1 MCKCSSI
8 TAADHQAVH
17 KWRIVQ
23 LQVKI
28 HRCFLVKAFFWV
40 TYQMISRSK
49 SHKCPS
55 PPQHSARSC
64 CYPKM
69 VTFDHWVSL
78 SEFSYCLFLFCSIRQ
93 LSWVPSR
100 PPHKHGAVVIHQSS
114 VVTTECHFVS
124 VPLLQAGFLFCAI
137 HQVIS
142 VMCPPINMKQLLC
155 IHQIVK
161 FYHECHFVNVP
172 GIKLPPLEENA

>member
-93 LSWVPSR
+93 LSWVPSPPPISMEQLLSTNGQLR
-100 PPHKHGAVVIHQSS
+100 PLS
-114 VVTTECHFVS
+114 VTLWVC
-124 VPLLQAGFLFCAI
+124 LFCKPASSSA
-137 HQVIS
+137 QFTKWYQL
-142 VMCPPINMKQLLC
+142 CAPPSTWSSC
-155 IHQIVK
+155 
-161 FYHECHFVNVP
+161 YAST
-172 GIKLPPLEENA
+172 KLSNFTTSATLWMFLG